1 MKALV
6 INQDN
11 QTIRMDFQEKQLTE
25 LGLTL
30 QRVPAYSISG
40 DTDKT
45 FLKLF
50 DKWQR
55 QLSPSEVSCFLSH
68 KTAWEIVA
76 SSESP
81 MLILE
86 DDAWLDTNIDKV
98 LNALSDMDDVDYV
111 TFEVTGSKRK
121 KLIAKQPVKKID
133 RSNLL
138 RLYQGRSGAG
148 GYVLWPEGAIKLL
161 DQVRNGKVGLADKF
175 ICSCYSLRSY
185 QVEPALVIQLDQCK
199 FYGITPPIE
208 VKTTI
213 NARPESRPSLI
224 PHIRYR
230 VRRLIGEIKVG
241 INLLRHSFGTERR
254 QIALSNNFKK
264 RSQQ

>member
-11 QTIRMDFQEKQLTE
+11 QTIRMDFQVKQLTE
-25 LGLTL
+25 LGLTF
-30 QRVPAYSISG
+30 QRIPAYSISG

-50 DKWQR
+50 NNWQR
-55 QLSPSEVSCFLSH
+55 PLSPSEVSCFLSH

-86 DDAWLDTNIDKV
+86 DDAWLDTNISKV
-98 LNALSDMDDVDYV
+98 LNTLSDMDGIEYV

-121 KLIAKQPVKKID
+121 KLIAKQPVKQIEG
-133 RSNLL
+133 SNLL

-148 GYVLWPEGAIKLL
+148 GYALWPEGAKKLL
-161 DQVRNGKVGLADKF
+161 DQAQNSKIGLADKF
-175 ICSCYSLRSY
+175 ICSCYSVRGY

-199 FYGITPPIE
+199 FYGINPPIE

-213 NARPESRPSLI
+213 NARPESRPNLI
-224 PHIRYR
+224 PRVRYR
-230 VRRLIGEIKVG
+230 TRRFIGEIRVG